1 MINNLKKQAEGL
13 ESELSEHMKRISA
26 TRPKTGQEQTQGGEA
41 LIDFL
46 ESKLEQ
52 IEMNFQKS
60 QNDYEELQ

>member
-1 MINNLKKQAEGL
+1 
-13 ESELSEHMKRISA
+13 MKRISA
-26 TRPKTGQEQTQGGEA
+26 TRPKTGGDQNTQGGEA

-60 QNDYEELQ
+60 QTDYEELQ